1 MADITI
7 TYEREQVFFYD
18 KNIFELTLSGKSV
31 EGMPLLNAK
40 SQAVG
45 IILSPPTIIKNF
57 QAAGM
62 APKGEIALKSSYL
75 KRVFSLYIGSL
86 EGPKKR
92 GKQSAQKEIKSGDL
106 ISSIAEI
113 KIKK

>member
-1 MADITI
+1 MQALRAIMN
-7 TYEREQVFFYD
+7 D
-18 KNIFELTLSGKSV
+18 KNIFELTLSGKSIQ
-31 EGMPLLNAK
+31 GMPLLNAK
-40 SQAVG
+40 NQVVG
-45 IILSPPTIIKNF
+45 IILSPSTIIKNF

-62 APKGEIALKSSYL
+62 SPKGEIALKASYL

-92 GKQSAQKEIKSGDL
+92 GKQSVQKEIKSGDL

-113 KIKK
+113 EIKK